1 MATKKLADHIYSV
14 GVLNPGLRVF
24 DIIMESPYGS
34 SYNAYLITGQKNVL
48 IDTVHADFFEEYLEN
63 IQSLID
69 VSEIDYLL

>member
-34 SYNAYLITGQKNVL
+34 SYNAYLITGQKKMC
-48 IDTVHADFFEEYLEN
+48 
-63 IQSLID
+63 
-69 VSEIDYLL
+69 